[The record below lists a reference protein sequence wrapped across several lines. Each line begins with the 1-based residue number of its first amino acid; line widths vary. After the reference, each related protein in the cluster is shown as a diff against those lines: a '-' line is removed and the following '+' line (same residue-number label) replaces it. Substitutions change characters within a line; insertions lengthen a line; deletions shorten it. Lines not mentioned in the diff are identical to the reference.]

1 MNEIHVYLAS
11 NLFSTYIL
19 YRFMGLFFD
28 RTNTDSRKEILAF
41 LAYFTINSTAY
52 LTLANPFVN
61 LISTVVMF
69 FLITFLHEGR
79 TRTRIIATLFTYVTA
94 MMVDS
99 LVYNAINGL
108 LAVKIAGNILSIP
121 SNLLLFMLVL
131 ILEKLFKRNTDQ
143 EVNKYQIIAI
153 IAIPAGSVSI
163 IVTLFIFGYKELPTV
178 IVSLVLLAINLI
190 TFYLY
195 DELLKHY
202 ANKFENEILS
212 QQNKAYKNQFE
223 IINGAQKSISML
235 RHDMRNHIIAIREL
249 VSVDNHGALSE
260 YLDSLS
266 ETVDV
271 DDEYVR
277 SGNRYVDSILNYKIN
292 EAKKEGIEVD
302 VSVAIPEEINIQ
314 PFDMSVVIGNL
325 FDNAVEAVIQL
336 SRKTIRIEMKM
347 DRSVLFIRT
356 ANPYAGEIEKNGDV
370 IKSTKDDAENHGL
383 GLKSVKNS
391 IKKYNGI
398 MDIDFSENIFE
409 VNLMMYN

>member
-131 ILEKLFKRNTDQ
+131 ILEKLFKGNTDQ
-143 EVNKYQIIAI
+143 EVNIYQIIAI

-235 RHDMRNHIIAIREL
+235 RHDMRNHIITIREL

-325 FDNAVEAVIQL
+325 FDNAVEAVRQL

-356 ANPYAGEIEKNGDV
+356 ANPYTGEIEKNGDV